1 MPKIPE
7 IRIIIW
13 SETSISISNLSKV
26 RISRDELTRIVP
38 SVAIG
43 TVRVISTISAS
54 APITS
59 KLFISEKKKP
69 SGNQTIL
76 DINKIQSFSIQI
88 TVITV
93 GREDMAVAEEE
104 EEAAPRNWREEG
116 AERFMT
122 QELSYNIHVL
132 TKFLFI
138 F

>member
-43 TVRVISTISAS
+43 TVRVISTTSAS

-59 KLFISEKKKP
+59 KLFISEKKK

-76 DINKIQSFSIQI
+76 DINKIQYFSIQI

-122 QELSYNIHVL
+122 QELSYSIHVL